1 MFLCVRARVQV
12 VAALAQHFR
21 FELVS
26 PVVHTENY
34 LTFKP
39 RDALI
44 RVHLQSPPL
53 SKSTP

>member
-1 MFLCVRARVQV
+1 MCARAYVQV

-26 PVVHTENY
+26 PMVHSENY

-44 RVHLQSPPL
+44 RVYLQSPPACYI
-53 SKSTP
+53 